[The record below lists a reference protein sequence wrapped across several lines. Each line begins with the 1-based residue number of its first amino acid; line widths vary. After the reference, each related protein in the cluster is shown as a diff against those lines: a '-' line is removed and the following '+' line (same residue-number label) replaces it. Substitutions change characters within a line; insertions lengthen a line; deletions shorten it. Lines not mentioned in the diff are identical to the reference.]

1 MSTPQVITSDDAQYK
16 QAREAQK
23 IFGDAIKFCMDGKKD
38 KLAELT
44 DGYLSANPHVS
55 AQEMFS
61 SFQSEGRTLLHI
73 AATSGHAPILEYIL
87 SKCSAPRELV
97 NLADDKGFTPL
108 INATIS
114 ESDAMI
120 DILIGL
126 GADVNASNKDG
137 ATAVHFAAGDGSVT
151 RLNRLKSSGAS
162 LALASKA
169 GTPLH
174 WAAGKGRS
182 EAIKY
187 LVQQG
192 VDINAVD
199 GSGVSA
205 VLMAAVSSSDEGV
218 KCLVEAG
225 ADVGLVVAGN
235 ITLLHIC
242 SENGLIEAVKAIIN
256 TPIGKKCCSIETS
269 EGNTP
274 LNLAAMA
281 NNEEIVK
288 VLIPVT
294 PKKSAGETASVTSGE
309 EAPISYYTMA
319 DLNIALEDG
328 KERMRQWEIRAKAA
342 EEESKRKK
350 EASSS
355 QSTEANNANKKV
367 STRELEPTNPPATPE
382 AFNESEILKK
392 RGNELYLA
400 KDYVQAIEAY
410 TGAIR
415 LCGNSAPL
423 WANRSMCYLQLGDA
437 PNALLDAEVCRNLD
451 PKWPKGCYRLA
462 AARLELGLYEDAAL
476 AAFEG
481 CKLDESNKELK
492 KLLQLAVAKGK
503 EAHQKSLNNSSK

>member
-1 MSTPQVITSDDAQYK
+1 MLTTNDAQYK

-23 IFGDAIKFCMDGKKD
+23 TFGDAIKLVMDGKKD
-38 KLAELT
+38 QFSDLT
-44 DGYLSANPHVS
+44 DAYLLANPHVS

-73 AATSGHAPILEYIL
+73 AATSGHAPVLEYIVG
-87 SKCSAPRELV
+87 KCSTPRDLV
-97 NLADDKGFTPL
+97 NLTDDKGFTPL

-137 ATAVHFAAGDGSVT
+137 ASAVHFAAGDGSVA
-151 RLNRLKSSGAS
+151 RLNRLKSCGAN
-162 LALASKA
+162 LTLASKA

-182 EAIKY
+182 ESIKY

-192 VDINAVD
+192 VDVNAVD
-199 GSGVSA
+199 SSGVSA

-242 SENGLIEAVKAIIN
+242 SENGLIEAVKAIVGKP
-256 TPIGKKCCSIETS
+256 TGKKCCAMETS

-281 NNEEIVK
+281 GNEDIVK
-288 VLIPVT
+288 VLMPLT
-294 PKKSAGETASVTSGE
+294 PKNLTVSVADSIDGKDSTNC
-309 EAPISYYTMA
+309 YTDA
-319 DLNIALEDG
+319 DLPALMANG
-328 KERMRQWEIRAKAA
+328 IERMRRWEERAKAV
-342 EEESKRKK
+342 EEEAKRQK
-350 EASSS
+350 EASESKVASS
-355 QSTEANNANKKV
+355 KGDGQISH
-367 STRELEPTNPPATPE
+367 RELEPTDPPATPE
-382 AFNESEILKK
+382 AFNESEVYKK
-392 RGNELYLA
+392 KGNELYLA
-400 KDYVQAIEAY
+400 KSYVPAIEAY
-410 TGAIR
+410 TSAIR
-415 LCGNSAPL
+415 LCGNSATL
-423 WANRSMCYLQLGDA
+423 WANRSMCYLQIGD
-437 PNALLDAEVCRNLD
+437 PQNALLDAEVCRNLD

-462 AARLELGLYEDAAL
+462 AARLELGLYEDAAV

-492 KLLQLAVAKGK
+492 KMLQLAVERGK
-503 EAHQKSLNNSSK
+503 EAHQKSLKATST